1 MIITD
6 EAGSTVYYQDAWPVL
21 FSPPAAFPLFD
32 YVKLEAVGLKFSIF
46 ASADFWREAPTQM
59 MQLFPR
65 KSYAYVF
72 LFKML

>member
-21 FSPPAAFPLFD
+21 FSAPPPPLSLA
-32 YVKLEAVGLKFSIF
+32 KLEAVGLKFSIF
-46 ASADFWREAPTQM
+46 ASADFWREASTQM